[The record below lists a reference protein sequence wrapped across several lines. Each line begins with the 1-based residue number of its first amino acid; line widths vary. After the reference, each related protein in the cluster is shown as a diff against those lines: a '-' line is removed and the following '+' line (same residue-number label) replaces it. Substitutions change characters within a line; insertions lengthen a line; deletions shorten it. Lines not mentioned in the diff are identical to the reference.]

1 MSDEDEPIHF
11 RHADAATGKAA
22 YRTALETLDLTPQ
35 ELLLGKVDED
45 DDILWS
51 GCPRSLFEHPR
62 TWPTVDWII
71 EEVFGAER
79 PANDHEKRD
88 Q

>member
-1 MSDEDEPIHF
+1 MSDEDERMRF

-22 YRTALETLDLTPQ
+22 YQTALERLDLTPQ
-35 ELLLGKVDED
+35 ELLLGKVDD
-45 DDILWS
+45 DGDILWS

-62 TWPTVDWII
+62 IWPTVDGII
-71 EEVFGAER
+71 DDIFAAER
-79 PANDHEKRD
+79 SAADHGERD